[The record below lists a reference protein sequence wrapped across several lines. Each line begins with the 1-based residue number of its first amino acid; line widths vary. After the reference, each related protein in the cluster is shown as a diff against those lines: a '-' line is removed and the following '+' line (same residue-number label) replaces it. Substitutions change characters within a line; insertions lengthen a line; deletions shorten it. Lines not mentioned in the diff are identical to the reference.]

1 MTNMN
6 ASASAYLIGYGVAAL
21 VMLAL
26 DAVWLTIM
34 ANSFY
39 RPLLGEI
46 MLDGFRPAPAVVFYV
61 LYVGGITV
69 FALHPAFASGQWT
82 TAAVHGALFGF
93 FAYATY
99 DLTNQ
104 ATLKSWSML
113 VTLVDMAWGCFLTAV
128 AATAGYLAASALTK

>member
-1 MTNMN
+1 MN
-6 ASASAYLIGYGVAAL
+6 ASASAYLIGYGVAAV

-26 DAVWLTIM
+26 DAVWLTTM
-34 ANSFY
+34 ADRFY
-39 RPLLGEI
+39 RPLLGEM
-46 MLDGFRPAPAVVFYV
+46 MLNGFRPAPAIVFYT

-69 FALHPAFASGQWT
+69 FALHPAFAASQWT
-82 TAAVHGALFGF
+82 TAAVHGALLGL

-104 ATLKSWSML
+104 ATLKTWSTL

-128 AATAGYLAASALTK
+128 AATAGYLAAAALTK